1 MKIYIFDMD
10 GTLTPARQPMTPDF
24 SRRFLPWLKSHLA
37 YLAAGSNYEKV
48 TEQLPPDAV
57 AAFSG
62 IYSSM
67 GNVYHQKGLEVYRNE
82 IVLKKEFLQTL
93 ERFRRN
99 TAYQGKLYGNY
110 LELRPGMLN
119 FSVLGRNCPFA
130 ERTKY
135 NEWDSLHH
143 ERENIA
149 RELNEKFPEYETSVG
164 GKISLDIVT
173 KGCGKSQI
181 ARRGREM
188 CASHKIIFIGD
199 STEKG
204 IMYSEGYGD
213 GGIRLIG
220 DRTEK
225 GGNDYT
231 LAEALRAMDNT
242 EVVQVNSPD
251 DVLAYLEI

>member
-1 MKIYIFDMD
+1 MNIYIFDMD
-10 GTLTPARQPMTPDF
+10 GTLTPARQPMQPDF
-24 SRRFLPWLKSHLA
+24 ARRFIPWVKSHMA

-57 AAFSG
+57 TGMSG

-67 GNVYHQKGLEVYRNE
+67 GNVFHQKGKEVFRNE
-82 IVLKKEFLQTL
+82 ITLKKELLQTL
-93 ERFRRN
+93 ERYRRE
-99 TAYQGKLYGNY
+99 TAYEGKLYGNY

-135 NEWDSLHH
+135 NEWDNIHH

-149 RELNEKFPEYETSVG
+149 RELNAKFPEYETSVG
-164 GKISLDIVT
+164 GKISLDIVA

-181 ARRGREM
+181 AQKIRT
-188 CASHKIIFIGD
+188 AHPNDKIIFF
-199 STEKG
+199 
-204 IMYSEGYGD
+204 
-213 GGIRLIG
+213 G

-225 GGNDYT
+225 GGNDYA
-231 LAEALRAMDNT
+231 LAEVLRSMPNT
-242 EVVQVNSPD
+242 EVVPVTSPE
-251 DVLAYLEI
+251 DVLTCLNI